1 MRKKIEPKAEQ
12 LELAHQ
18 VDSLLTT
25 AGNEPRKRPSETKLL
40 VKPRTSRDS
49 MDNNILYRLTKVGT
63 ERQVASFSFASASDS
78 KIFEISCT
86 LQYNGVLHCHVR
98 CAA

>member
-1 MRKKIEPKAEQ
+1 
-12 LELAHQ
+12 
-18 VDSLLTT
+18 
-25 AGNEPRKRPSETKLL
+25 
-40 VKPRTSRDS
+40 

-86 LQYNGVLHCHVR
+86 LQYNGVCFALPRSLRRSKGDSSFERLSHSQRQELTQIIVVP
-98 CAA
+98 